1 MQAGDDSWQGNLVH
15 WKTAALTSS
24 DQGTKDGS
32 QLSDLLLEFPLA
44 AKEASLDFD
53 VLREALF
60 TIERKKLRV
69 DDPSQLMPLE
79 DQQWAITLSVA
90 QSLRFANKLADA
102 EKSVAALEEL
112 APRTLEPAQRV
123 FLTKIERAALFMCQG
138 QYNKAA
144 ATYRNIQ
151 SLARS
156 LGTYYLGIA
165 LLGVAQAA
173 MMLGDY
179 SAAELNLNRA
189 EPLIGEDPNHTPALQ
204 LTRAHLSLLST
215 HPEWVNNVSLATAQ
229 VGTTAVTAEPQ
240 VSKQTMFIQA
250 HRLHL
255 EGHHDEALHAFEVC
269 AALAYDQQDVSFLSD
284 VLLQQAFVHEH
295 LALATSDVDRAAQH
309 HRIAMQKLSQAR
321 VIRQEHGHKLSTAS
335 IDVTAAEYIVQWH
348 DRYHGVSHKELREA
362 LKRIIAAMRTIYSVS
377 QSIAE
382 NRTRYRFVR
391 SRLRHAFEAACSLA
405 LFLGDTPT
413 LSALI
418 VEATA
423 QYDWR
428 VVHNADTGS

>member
-151 SLARS
+151 SLS
-156 LGTYYLGIA
+156 LIH
-165 LLGVAQAA
+165 
-173 MMLGDY
+173 
-179 SAAELNLNRA
+179 
-189 EPLIGEDPNHTPALQ
+189 I
-204 LTRAHLSLLST
+204 
-215 HPEWVNNVSLATAQ
+215 
-229 VGTTAVTAEPQ
+229 
-240 VSKQTMFIQA
+240 
-250 HRLHL
+250 
-255 EGHHDEALHAFEVC
+255 
-269 AALAYDQQDVSFLSD
+269 
-284 VLLQQAFVHEH
+284 
-295 LALATSDVDRAAQH
+295 
-309 HRIAMQKLSQAR
+309 
-321 VIRQEHGHKLSTAS
+321 
-335 IDVTAAEYIVQWH
+335 
-348 DRYHGVSHKELREA
+348 
-362 LKRIIAAMRTIYSVS
+362 
-377 QSIAE
+377 
-382 NRTRYRFVR
+382 
-391 SRLRHAFEAACSLA
+391 
-405 LFLGDTPT
+405 
-413 LSALI
+413 
-418 VEATA
+418 
-423 QYDWR
+423 
-428 VVHNADTGS
+428 